1 MELPRRRRKARKS
14 KYDKGL
20 YPQGVLNIIAM
31 DYPHR
36 YADFTGNT
44 ETNRETLFTEE
55 EWLDILTKSR
65 LSYEQWLK
73 MKEQGLRNIK

>member
-1 MELPRRRRKARKS
+1 MIKVCIRRS
-14 KYDKGL
+14 FKYYCDGL
-20 YPQGVLNIIAM
+20 S
-31 DYPHR
+31 HR

-65 LSYEQWLK
+65 LSYE
-73 MKEQGLRNIK
+73 MAENEEQGLRNIK